1 MTRQLDR
8 SAFGARTTLVIGLL
22 FAVTAPLAAQ
32 APTGRI
38 VGRIVDAETGRGI
51 SDAGIQ
57 VVGTTM
63 GVTSGLDGRYALG
76 TISAGTVTLHI
87 RLLGY
92 QPKTVTGL
100 QLGAG
105 VTLEQDIS
113 LSPATVQL
121 EMTVVT
127 ADAERGSVNAAL
139 DEQRT
144 ATGIVNAITSEQIQ
158 KSPDGDAAQ
167 AVQRVSGVTVQD
179 GKYVFVRGL
188 GERYTTTALNGTRIP
203 SPEPERKVIPLDLF
217 PASLLQ
223 SVTTSKTFTPDQ
235 PGDFS
240 GAQVNI
246 TTREFPAQRQISY
259 SGSAGYND
267 RVTGKD
273 LFMAPTEGMEWLGF
287 GGGARQL
294 PGIVAAQGDFSSGA
308 DPQEYN
314 RVVNSFRNAWSARM
328 ESGSPN
334 TSAGVSM
341 GGSTALLG
349 RRIGY
354 IGSLTHAL
362 SQEIRADEVRSF
374 AMWNGTA
381 TEVAD
386 RYTGS
391 TGRMS
396 VLWGGLFNLS
406 SMIGTRSRMSLN
418 NTYTRSA
425 DNEARVESGSDENSG
440 YLLNIQRLRYVE
452 RSVYSSQL
460 AGEHELPNGHRLDW
474 ALSAAGVTRVEPDRS
489 EVVYAIDAPGGTPFL
504 FGVPEASVRTFGNLD
519 ERSYDAK
526 GDYSLRF
533 GRPGREH
540 TLKFGGTFRLTE
552 RDAVNNSYDIETTLS
567 REDRE
572 VRPEEIFDGRH
583 AGASDNVFRVHQL
596 AQGGSYQATDVIGAG
611 YAMMDYQLGDRV
623 RIIGG
628 ARVER
633 SALEVKYQEL
643 FGRPAQ
649 STPEYTDVLPSLA
662 VNFKPSERQNV
673 RFAVSQTLARPEYRE
688 KVPIN
693 QRDVLGGEQF
703 RGNPA
708 LRRSL
713 IQNADVR
720 WELYPGPGDVLSL
733 GVFAKR
739 FEDPIERVYR
749 GTSGTRVT
757 TFENAK
763 SAQNYGVE
771 LEMRKGLGFL
781 SDRLSGLTASTN
793 VTVMHSEIDLSEV
806 GAGSTNPSRA
816 MVGQAP
822 YVVNAGLGYTSA
834 SGRANVTAL
843 YNVVGERIFAASLLP
858 LPSVFEQ
865 ERHVLD
871 LSARLP
877 VSTNLS
883 VKLDGKNLLDSP
895 YEVTQGSVQREY
907 YRAGRVVSLG
917 LTWRQ

>member
-1 MTRQLDR
+1 M
-8 SAFGARTTLVIGLL
+8 TLVVGLL
-22 FAVTAPLAAQ
+22 FAVAPSLAAQ

-63 GVTSGLDGRYALG
+63 GVTSGLEGRYALG
-76 TISAGTVTLHI
+76 SIPAGTITLQV

-100 QLGAG
+100 QLDAGA
-105 VTLEQDIS
+105 TLEQDIS

-139 DEQRT
+139 DAQRN
-144 ATGIVNAITSEQIQ
+144 ATGIVNAVSAEQIQ
-158 KSPDGDAAQ
+158 RSPDGDAAQ

-203 SPEPERKVIPLDLF
+203 SPEPERKVVPLDLF

-246 TTREFPAQRQISY
+246 TTREFPAQRQITY
-259 SGSAGYND
+259 SVSAGYND

-273 LFMAPTEGMEWLGF
+273 VVTAPTEGMEWLGF
-287 GGGARQL
+287 GGGAREL
-294 PGIVAAQGDFSSGA
+294 PGIVAAHGDFSNSA
-308 DPQEYN
+308 TSPQEYN
-314 RVVNSFRNAWSARM
+314 RVVNSFRNAWSSRIR
-328 ESGSPN
+328 SGSPN
-334 TSAGVSM
+334 TSAGVSI
-341 GGSTALLG
+341 GGSTTLFG
-349 RRIGY
+349 QRVGY

-406 SMIGTRSRMSLN
+406 SMIGARSRISLN

-425 DNEARVESGSDENSG
+425 DNEARMESGTEENSG
-440 YLLNIQRLRYVE
+440 FLLHIQRLRYVE

-489 EVVYAIDAPGGTPFL
+489 EVVYAVDAPGATPFL
-504 FGVPEASVRTFGNLD
+504 FGAPESSVRTFGDLD
-519 ERSYDAK
+519 EQSYDAK
-526 GDYSLRF
+526 ADYSLRF

-540 TLKFGGTFRLTE
+540 ALKVGGTFRLTE
-552 RDAVNNSYDIETTLS
+552 RDAVNNSYDIEATLS

-572 VRPEEIFDGRH
+572 QRPEEIFDGRY
-583 AGASDNVFRVHQL
+583 AGTSDNVFRVHQL
-596 AQGGSYQATDVIGAG
+596 AQGGSYEVSDVIGAG
-611 YAMMDYQLGDRV
+611 YVMMDYQLGDRL

-643 FGRPAQ
+643 FGRPAKI
-649 STPEYTDVLPSLA
+649 TPEYTDVLPSLA
-662 VNFKPSERQNV
+662 VNFKPSERQNL

-708 LRRSL
+708 LKRSL

-720 WELYPGPGDVLSL
+720 WEWYPGVGDVLSL

-781 SDRLSGLTASTN
+781 SHRLSGFTASTN
-793 VTVMHSEIDLSEV
+793 VTVMHSEIDLSGA
-806 GAGSTNPSRA
+806 GAGSTDPSRA

-834 SGRANVTAL
+834 SGRMNVTAL

-871 LSARLP
+871 LSMRLP
-877 VSTNLS
+877 IAGNLS
-883 VKLDGKNLLDSP
+883 AKLDGKNLLDSP

-907 YRAGRVVSLG
+907 YRVGRVVSVG
-917 LTWRQ
+917 LSWRQ